1 MIALS
6 AKFKL
11 TINESKNLPTVE
23 ESKFKMQ
30 VNLGLSICRQTG
42 ITAVRLAFILLAK
55 QVLLTLLDYS
65 M

>member
-6 AKFKL
+6 VKFKL
-11 TINESKNLPTVE
+11 TINESKNLPTVGG
-23 ESKFKMQ
+23 SKFKMQ

-42 ITAVRLAFILLAK
+42 ITAVRLAFILLTK
-55 QVLLTLLDYS
+55 QAFVALFDYS